1 MMRGHHEPY
10 GDKKMIEL
18 VALERRID
26 QLELLP
32 EPEERVRELHDDEA
46 AAFDDA
52 MRADYG
58 PFFDFVRPVDCAR
71 RNV

>member
-1 MMRGHHEPY
+1 MNHMEI
-10 GDKKMIEL
+10 KKMIEL

-52 MRADYG
+52 MRADYE
-58 PFFDFVRPVDCAR
+58 PFAPVDCAR